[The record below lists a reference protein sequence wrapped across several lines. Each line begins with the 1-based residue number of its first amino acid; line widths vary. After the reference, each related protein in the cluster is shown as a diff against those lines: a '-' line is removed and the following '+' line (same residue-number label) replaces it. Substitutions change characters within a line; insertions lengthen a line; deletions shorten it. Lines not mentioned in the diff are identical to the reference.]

1 LIPTVGGLLA
11 TRRFKVIRAVRGKV
25 IDSIHMDSDDYLEID
40 IRFQDG
46 TSLGIQITS
55 RMEIELVDL
64 LGWKEGNSFIIR
76 SLLR

>member
-1 LIPTVGGLLA
+1 MA

-46 TSLGIQITS
+46 TSLGIQIAP

-64 LGWKEGNSFIIR
+64 LGWKKGNSFIIK

>member
-1 LIPTVGGLLA
+1 MMA

-25 IDSIHMDSDDYLEID
+25 IDCIHLDSDDYLEID

-46 TSLGIQITS
+46 TSLGIQINP

-64 LGWKEGNSFIIR
+64 LGWKKGNSFIIR

>member
-1 LIPTVGGLLA
+1 VGGLLA
-11 TRRFKVIRAVRGKV
+11 TRRFKAVRAVKGKV

-46 TSLGIQITS
+46 TSLGIQIS
-55 RMEIELVDL
+55 PRMEIELVDL
-64 LGWKEGNSFIIR
+64 LGWKKGNSFIIR

>member
-1 LIPTVGGLLA
+1 VA
-11 TRRFKVIRAVRGKV
+11 TRRFKAVRAVKGKV
-25 IDSIHMDSDDYLEID
+25 VESIHMDSDDYLEID

-46 TSLGIQITS
+46 TSLGIQITP

-64 LGWKEGNSFIIR
+64 LGWKEGNSFIVR

>member
-1 LIPTVGGLLA
+1 VGGLLA
-11 TRRFKVIRAVRGKV
+11 TRRFKVIRAVRGKI

-46 TSLGIQITS
+46 TSLGIQITP

>member
-1 LIPTVGGLLA
+1 VAP
-11 TRRFKVIRAVRGKV
+11 RRFKAVRAVKGKV
-25 IDSIHMDSDDYLEID
+25 VESIHMDSDDYLEID

-46 TSLGIQITS
+46 TSLGIQITP

-64 LGWKEGNSFIIR
+64 LGWKEGNSFIVR